1 MEKAGA
7 SPPVHSSASGSSLP
21 SLVSQSRAGFTEPM
35 APGKVVAGTV
45 AGGRSRGTVG
55 GRASGPGSAGGTAAT
70 SEGDSG
76 EAKRSSGVAVGL
88 KSVGAG
94 TVVPGPFGGLGGE
107 GSSWRGDS
115 VELREDMGP
124 EPAHGPQ
131 GLSREGLA
139 PGEMSKVVAVDGAP
153 GSTGRVLGAGVTRA
167 LGAVGGEGLGP
178 SLAGWAG
185 ETRGL

>member
-1 MEKAGA
+1 ME
-7 SPPVHSSASGSSLP
+7 
-21 SLVSQSRAGFTEPM
+21 
-35 APGKVVAGTV
+35 
-45 AGGRSRGTVG
+45 
-55 GRASGPGSAGGTAAT
+55 
-70 SEGDSG
+70 
-76 EAKRSSGVAVGL
+76 
-88 KSVGAG
+88 
-94 TVVPGPFGGLGGE
+94 LG
-107 GSSWRGDS
+107 
-115 VELREDMGP
+115 EDMGP

-153 GSTGRVLGAGVTRA
+153 GSTGRVLGAGVTRT